1 MLTCIDWNAHHTI
14 MKEKCLTIFVLDK
27 YIHPISIMPLSIRMR
42 TISCINHY
50 DRQKLP
56 SKLNLRRTPSDVEEK
71 TLVKKIFV
79 NLAKSLA
86 AN

>member
-1 MLTCIDWNAHHTI
+1 MHIILSWKKNV
-14 MKEKCLTIFVLDK
+14 TIFVLDK

>member
-1 MLTCIDWNAHHTI
+1 
-14 MKEKCLTIFVLDK
+14 
-27 YIHPISIMPLSIRMR
+27 MPLSIRMR